1 MDINNIKRVVTQTFE
16 NKFDREQYLAFLRDL
31 LKDEKIGLD
40 SKICKDDEILH
51 NYEKYITSC
60 EHLYDYEDI
69 NGKKIS
75 LLIVWLKSEHSIL
88 ARVAQRNF
96 ISKFLEENVS
106 NAALVA
112 FVTPNNE
119 DWRFSFVEIS
129 YEFTKDENGKRR
141 IISKASPAK
150 RWSFLLG
157 KNEKSHTAQA
167 QIAHLL
173 QDETSSLTLEK
184 IKNAFNIEVVTDEFF
199 REYRDLF
206 IKTKENIDK
215 VVQNNEVVK
224 AELNKKNISSVD
236 FAKTLLG
243 QIVFLYF
250 LQKKGWFGVE
260 PEKEWGTGPKDFLR
274 RLFDK
279 KYTNY
284 NNFFNDILEPL
295 FYEALRTNRNGNND
309 YYDKLKCKIPFLN
322 GGLFDPINDYD
333 WVNVKIPL
341 PNDLFS
347 NNEGNGILDVL
358 DKYNFTVNEEEPLDK
373 EVALDPELLGKIYE
387 KLNAITQDNFEEYIE
402 AIKTGK
408 EMDFNKK
415 NGVYYTPREIVGFM
429 SEEVLIA
436 YLEQKTG
443 LKREH
448 IQKFLDA
455 SETLKTEDIPE
466 EIKRN
471 IDKIE
476 SSLENIEI
484 CDHAVGSGSFPI
496 EIMHKIVKGRALI
509 SLFLK
514 KEPNMYEL
522 KRSCIENSL
531 YGVDIDQGATEICKL
546 RYWLSLIVDENDIKK
561 IRPLPNLDF
570 KVIHIDSLNVNV
582 AMDMAMRINGTNLF
596 DKIAAKKDEYFNET
610 DPVKKKILREEINKL
625 LSKFENADLT
635 LYFFEAFKDKGG
647 FDIVITNPPY
657 VRSGKIRTPK
667 STLKKNYKEVFAGG
681 ADYYVYFYK
690 RAYDI
695 VKENGIVCFISSNKW
710 LRVKYG
716 FNLRRFLR
724 RYSKILLIVD
734 FDGYKVFEQTVD
746 TSIIIFQRTNETK
759 GHNTTFVN
767 VDPQKINDKENII
780 KFIKNR
786 ENREYIPQNVLS
798 DDGWILEERR
808 ILNIKEKIEK
818 VGKPLKDWDVKIYF
832 GIKTGFNEAFI
843 IDSEKRDEIL
853 RNCKTEEERKRTE
866 EIIKPVLRGR
876 DIEKYRYKWAGL
888 WMIIIPAGWTNK
900 HRGQEDPK
908 EFFKRT
914 FPTLYTHFMSFSN
927 AKSKGK
933 GLFNRDDQGDY
944 WWELRP
950 CDYYQEFG
958 KEKIVWQHVSGRY
971 EFAYIPAG
979 VYLNNA
985 LFMITGEP
993 SVLKYLIG
1001 ILNSKFA
1008 DYLLLLFTNLSMLGQ
1023 YAYGSKEKIEQIPL
1037 PPITKENQALADQII
1052 QKVDQIL
1059 ILTQSEDYDTN
1070 QAKQEHVKRF
1080 EHEINEIVY
1089 KLYGL
1094 TEEEIRIIEK

>member
-1 MDINNIKRVVTQTFE
+1 MDRNSSIKRIVTQTFE
-16 NKFDREQYLAFLRDL
+16 NKFDRDQYLVFLKDL

-40 SKICKDDEILH
+40 SKIYKDDEILH

-69 NGKKIS
+69 NSKKIS

-96 ISKFLEENVS
+96 ISKFLEENTS
-106 NAALVA
+106 YAALVA
-112 FVTPNNE
+112 FVTPDNE
-119 DWRFSFVEIS
+119 DWRFSLVEIS
-129 YEFTKDENGKRR
+129 YEFTKDENGKIR
-141 IISKASPAK
+141 IINKASPAK
-150 RWSFLLG
+150 RWSFLVG

-167 QIAHLL
+167 QIAYLL

-184 IKNAFNIEVVTDEFF
+184 IKNAFNIEIVTDEFF
-199 REYRDLF
+199 REYRGLF
-206 IKTKENIDK
+206 IKTKEAIDN
-215 VVQNNEVVK
+215 VEQNNERVK
-224 AELNKKNISSVD
+224 AEFNKKNISSVD

-250 LQKKGWFGVE
+250 LQKKGRFGVE

-341 PNDLFS
+341 PNNLFS
-347 NNEGNGILDVL
+347 NNEGKGILDVL
-358 DKYNFTVNEEEPLDK
+358 DGYNFTVNEEEPLDK

-387 KLNAITQDNFEEYIE
+387 KLNAIKQDNFEDYIE
-402 AIKTGK
+402 AINAGK

-443 LKREH
+443 LIRES

-455 SETLKTEDIPE
+455 SETLKTDDTPE

-471 IDKIE
+471 VDKIE
-476 SSLENIEI
+476 SSLEDIKI
-484 CDHAVGSGSFPI
+484 CDPAVGSGSFPI

-509 SLFLK
+509 SLSLG

-531 YGVDIDQGATEICKL
+531 YGVDIDPGATEICRL

-561 IRPLPNLDF
+561 IGPLPNLDF
-570 KVIHIDSLNVNV
+570 KVIHIDSLDVNV
-582 AMDMAMRINGTNLF
+582 AMDMAMRISGTNLLAEI
-596 DKIAAKKDEYFNET
+596 KTKKDEYFNET
-610 DPVKKKILREEINKL
+610 NPVKKKSLREDINKL

-635 LYFFEAFKDKGG
+635 LYFFEVFKDKGG

-657 VRSGKIRTPK
+657 VRSGEIRTPK
-667 STLKKNYKEVFAGG
+667 SILKENYEKVFDGR

-690 RAYDI
+690 RAYNI

-724 RYSKILLIVD
+724 QSSKILLIVD

-746 TSIIIFQRTNETK
+746 TSIIIFQKNNETK
-759 GHNTTFVN
+759 GHNITFVN

-786 ENREYIPQNVLS
+786 ENREHIPQNVLS
-798 DDGWILEERR
+798 NYGWILEERR

-818 VGKPLKDWDVKIYF
+818 VGKPLKDWGINIYN
-832 GIKTGFNEAFI
+832 GIKTGYDKAFI
-843 IDSEKRDEIL
+843 IDNKTKENIL
-853 RNCKTEEERKRTE
+853 DNCKNKEERERTE
-866 EIIKPVLRGR
+866 EIIKPILKGR
-876 DIEKYRYKWAGL
+876 DVERYYYRWAGL
-888 WMIIIPAGWTNK
+888 WLIKIESGWTNTNK
-900 HRGQEDPK
+900 GK
-908 EFFKRT
+908 EEPELFFKKT
-914 FPTLYTHFMSFSN
+914 FPALYKYFMKVADFET
-927 AKSKGK
+927 KGK
-933 GLFNRDDQGDY
+933 GLFNRVDQGDY
-944 WWELRP
+944 WWELRD
-950 CDYYQEFG
+950 CSYYSEFG
-958 KEKIVWQHVSGRY
+958 KEKIVWQEIVSGPN
-971 EFAYIPAG
+971 FAYDTSGI
-979 VYLNNA
+979 
-985 LFMITGEP
+985 FMDATAYIMTGKN
-993 SVLKYLIG
+993 LKYLIG
-1001 ILNSKFA
+1001 LLNSKPVAFFFRKFYA
-1008 DYLLLLFTNLSMLGQ
+1008 GSGLG
-1023 YAYGSKEKIEQIPL
+1023 KIGYRYKKTFLERLTL
-1037 PPITKENQALADQII
+1037 PPITLENVPIVNQIVSF
-1052 QKVDQIL
+1052 VDQIL
-1059 ILTQSEDYDTN
+1059 EKKKQNPDADIKDVE
-1070 QAKQEHVKRF
+1070 AKIDEL
-1080 EHEINEIVY
+1080 IY

-1094 TEEEIRIIEK
+1094 TEEEIRIIEEQQHVN

>member
-1 MDINNIKRVVTQTFE
+1 MDIDNIKRVVTQTFE
-16 NKFDREQYLAFLRDL
+16 NKFDRDQYLVFLKDL

-60 EHLYDYEDI
+60 EHLYDYKDI
-69 NGKKIS
+69 KGKKIS

-96 ISKFLEENVS
+96 ISKFLEENNS

-157 KNEKSHTAQA
+157 KNEKSHTAQT
-167 QIAHLL
+167 QIAYLL

-184 IKNAFNIEVVTDEFF
+184 IKKAFNIEVVTDEFF
-199 REYRDLF
+199 REYRNLF

-224 AELNKKNISSVD
+224 AEFNKKNISSVD

-402 AIKTGK
+402 AIKAGKGK

-443 LKREH
+443 LNREH

-476 SSLENIEI
+476 SLLENIKI
-484 CDHAVGSGSFPI
+484 CDPAVGSGSFPI
-496 EIMHKIVKGRALI
+496 EIMHKIVKSRALI
-509 SLFLK
+509 SLFLR
-514 KEPNMYEL
+514 KELNMYEL
-522 KRSCIENSL
+522 KRSCIEKSL
-531 YGVDIDQGATEICKL
+531 YGVDIDPGATEICKL

-570 KVIHIDSLNVNV
+570 KIIHIDSLNVNV
-582 AMDMAMRINGTNLF
+582 ARDMAMIISGTNLF
-596 DKIAAKKDEYFNET
+596 DEIAAKKDEYFNET

-625 LSKFENADLT
+625 LSKFENAGLT
-635 LYFFEAFKDKGG
+635 LYFFEVFKDKGG

-657 VRSGKIRTPK
+657 VKSGKIRTPK
-667 STLKKNYKEVFAGG
+667 SILKQNYKEVFYKR
-681 ADYYVYFYK
+681 ADYYVYFYE

-710 LRVKYG
+710 LRVEYG

-724 RYSKILLIVD
+724 QSSKILLIVD
-734 FDGYKVFEQTVD
+734 FDGYKVFEQNVD
-746 TSIIIFQRTNETK
+746 TSIIIFQKTYETK
-759 GHNTTFVN
+759 GHEITFVN
-767 VDPQKINDKENII
+767 VEPQKINDKEDVI

-786 ENREYIPQNVLS
+786 ENRKYIPQNVLS
-798 DDGWILEERR
+798 DDGWILEETR

-818 VGKPLKDWDVKIYF
+818 VGRPLKDWDIKIHY
-832 GIKTGFNEAFI
+832 GIKTGFDEAFI
-843 IDSEKRDEIL
+843 IDSESRDEIL

-866 EIIKPVLRGR
+866 EIIKPVLKGR
-876 DIEKYRYKWAGL
+876 DIKKYRYKWAGL
-888 WMIIIPAGWTNK
+888 WIILAKFGFYKMAHLYPAVVEHLSKYEDQLKN
-900 HRGQEDPK
+900 RGQCRYTRAGKNKINK
-908 EFFKRT
+908 EY
-914 FPTLYTHFMSFSN
+914 PGQHHWL
-927 AKSKGK
+927 
-933 GLFNRDDQGDY
+933 
-944 WWELRP
+944 ELDNNP
-950 CDYYQEFG
+950 SDWYLKEFG
-958 KEKIVWQHVSGRY
+958 KEKIVWKEIVSGPN
-971 EFAYIPAG
+971 FAYDTSRIFVDATA
-979 VYLNNA
+979 NI
-985 LFMITGEP
+985 MTGKN
-993 SVLKYLIG
+993 LKYLIG
-1001 ILNSKFA
+1001 LLNSKPVAFFFKRFYA
-1008 DYLLLLFTNLSMLGQ
+1008 GSSLGKKG
-1023 YAYGSKEKIEQIPL
+1023 YRYKKTFLERLVL
-1037 PPITKENQALADQII
+1037 PPITLENVPIVNQIVSL
-1052 QKVDQIL
+1052 VDQIL
-1059 ILTQSEDYDTN
+1059 EAKKQNPDADTKDVE
-1070 QAKQEHVKRF
+1070 AKIDEL
-1080 EHEINEIVY
+1080 IY
-1089 KLYGL
+1089 KLYSL